1 MLSREFIKQ
10 GATKKNATTIKFP
23 KQYTV
28 EKSKINKKALNTSGE
43 LEENCK
49 FSNEPVAGTPPDKYF
64 MHNLL
69 LRMEKA

>member
-23 KQYTV
+23 KQYAL
-28 EKSKINKKALNTSGE
+28 EEIKNKKKALNTSGE

-49 FSNEPVAGTPPDKYF
+49 FSNEPIAGTPPDKYF

-69 LRMEKA
+69 MRMEKA